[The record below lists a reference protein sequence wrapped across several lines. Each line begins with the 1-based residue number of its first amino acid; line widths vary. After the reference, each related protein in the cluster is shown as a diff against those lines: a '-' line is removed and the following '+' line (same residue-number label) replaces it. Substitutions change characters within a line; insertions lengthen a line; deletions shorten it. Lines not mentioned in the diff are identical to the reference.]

1 MTGYEFIFSGKPVK
15 RLYRHI
21 FFWLVL
27 AMHFIIQ
34 NLMIGGFNEGLRH
47 RSFSESAF
55 KAIFFFPFYFISVY
69 IFIYGLLPHY
79 FFPRRYG
86 LFLFWIAVL
95 IGGNFIAASLSGAL
109 YMHVAWQMPL
119 DAITFN
125 DDKYNAVVNGIF
137 FPISILGITG
147 GIKLAKKW
155 YLEQN
160 ENNRLAKEKITHE
173 LQLLKTQL
181 HPRFLFHS
189 LHTIKKNILLQPT
202 LAASL
207 ILQLSDLLSYILYE
221 SDRTW
226 VLLDKELEIIKSY
239 VELQRKSM
247 GSKLTIEMNVSGVTQ
262 AKYIFPLL
270 LLSFIENIFNLF
282 LKENQKKLTL
292 KLNVT
297 VSDTRLDFY
306 LICSDFLHKLPDP
319 LEINQQFFN
328 LEKQLYFIYPTA
340 PPLTIESGEENMT
353 IAIHLPLNINISKK
367 EIAVQ
372 NEIHEFL

>member
-15 RLYRHI
+15 RLYRHT

-27 AMHFIIQ
+27 VMHFIIQ

-47 RSFSESAF
+47 RSFAESAF
-55 KAIFFFPFYFISVY
+55 YAIFFFPFYFVSAY
-69 IFIYGLLPHY
+69 IFIYSLLPHY
-79 FFPRRYG
+79 FFQRRYA
-86 LFLFWIAVL
+86 LFLFWVTML
-95 IGGNFIAASLSGAL
+95 IGANFIAASLSGAL
-109 YMHVAWQMPL
+109 YMHIAWQIPL
-119 DAITFN
+119 DTITLN

-221 SDRTW
+221 SDRKW
-226 VLLDKELEIIKSY
+226 ILLDKELEIIKNY
-239 VELQRKSM
+239 VDLQRKSM
-247 GSKLTIEMNVSGVTQ
+247 GNKLTIEMNVAGVTQ

-270 LLSFIENIFNLF
+270 LLSFVENIFDLF
-282 LKENQKKLTL
+282 LKENQKKLSL
-292 KLNVT
+292 KLHVT
-297 VSDTRLDFY
+297 VSDTRLDFD
-306 LICSDFLHKLPDP
+306 LDCSNFSDKLPDP
-319 LEINQQFFN
+319 LEINRQFFN
-328 LEKQLYFIYPTA
+328 LQKQLYFIYPTA
-340 PPLTIESGEENMT
+340 PPLTIESGDENII
-353 IAIHLPLNINISKK
+353 IAIHLPLKINISKK